1 LIPAR
6 RKEEFSMKLAR
17 MAVVLAVAS
26 LAARLYL
33 EIRRRGA
40 VTGSGAG
47 VAAPP
52 APAQGVVVRAVTGA
66 GSPDDAL
73 LLGPHGFAENPPR

>member
-1 LIPAR
+1 MTLT
-6 RKEEFSMKLAR
+6 R

-26 LAARLYL
+26 LAARLYV

-40 VTGSGAG
+40 VTGRAAGA
-47 VAAPP
+47 AAPR
-52 APAQGVVVRAVTGA
+52 APIQGTVVRAVTGA

-73 LLGPHGFAENPPR
+73 LLGARGFADDPPR

>member
-1 LIPAR
+1 MPAR
-6 RKEEFSMKLAR
+6 RKGEFSMTLTR
-17 MAVVLAVAS
+17 MALVLAVAS

-40 VTGSGAG
+40 LTGSGAG
-47 VAAPP
+47 AAAPR
-52 APAQGVVVRAVTGA
+52 APTQGMVVRAVTGA

-73 LLGPHGFAENPPR
+73 LLGPHGFAEGPPR

>member
-1 LIPAR
+1 MTFTR
-6 RKEEFSMKLAR
+6 LAL
-17 MAVVLAVAS
+17 VLAVAS

-40 VTGSGAG
+40 LTGNGAG
-47 VAAPP
+47 AAAPL
-52 APAQGVVVRAVTGA
+52 APVQGRVVRAVTGA

-73 LLGPHGFAENPPR
+73 LLGAHGFAEGPPR